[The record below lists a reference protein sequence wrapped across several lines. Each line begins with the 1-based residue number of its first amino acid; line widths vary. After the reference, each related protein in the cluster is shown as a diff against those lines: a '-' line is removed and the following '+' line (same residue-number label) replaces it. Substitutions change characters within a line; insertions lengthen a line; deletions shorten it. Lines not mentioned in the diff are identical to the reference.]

1 MSDDPGAKDRRSA
14 VVKWLE
20 GVRAGEIAGGP
31 G

>member
-1 MSDDPGAKDRRSA
+1 MSDDPGAKDRRSV

-20 GVRAGEIAGGP
+20 GIRSGEIAGGP